1 MNKNDFKVLNEIYKG
16 NKMGMHAISYMED
29 KIKDGAF
36 KAEVQKQYNDYS
48 RMSGNIEALMYDNNG
63 TLEDTPARDKI
74 MGWTSVQINTLIDAT
89 TSHMSEMLI
98 QGTVMGI
105 IEGVRLSN
113 QNTELDNA
121 VKGVVDK
128 FVKTSEDNIQIL
140 KRYL

>member
-1 MNKNDFKVLNEIYKG
+1 MNNNDFKVLNEIYKG

-36 KAEVQKQYNDYS
+36 KAEVQKQYDDY
-48 RMSGNIEALMYDNNG
+48 RQMTGNIEVLMHDNNG
-63 TLEDTPARDKI
+63 KLEDTPVGEKL

-113 QNTELDNA
+113 QNTGLDNA
-121 VKGVVDK
+121 VKSVVDK
-128 FVKTSEDNIQIL
+128 FVKTGEDNIQIL